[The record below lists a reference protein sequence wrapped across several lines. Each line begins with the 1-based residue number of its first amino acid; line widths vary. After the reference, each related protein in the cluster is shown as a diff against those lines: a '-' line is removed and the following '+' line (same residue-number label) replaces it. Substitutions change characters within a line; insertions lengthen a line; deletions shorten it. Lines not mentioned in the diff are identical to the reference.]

1 MLVIYI
7 SCGTLKEE
15 LSINQE
21 LFKLEI
27 VSFNVLL
34 RGDNVW
40 RSKMHWRVTTKLVTS
55 EARHTLTSVSKLSLL
70 SSTLFLWFLQ
80 GEFIQQSTFLRLVI
94 ISFILV
100 ILTEETRVL
109 L

>member
-7 SCGTLKEE
+7 SCGTLEEE

-40 RSKMHWRVTTKLVTS
+40 RSKMH
-55 EARHTLTSVSKLSLL
+55 
-70 SSTLFLWFLQ
+70 
-80 GEFIQQSTFLRLVI
+80 
-94 ISFILV
+94 
-100 ILTEETRVL
+100 
-109 L
+109 